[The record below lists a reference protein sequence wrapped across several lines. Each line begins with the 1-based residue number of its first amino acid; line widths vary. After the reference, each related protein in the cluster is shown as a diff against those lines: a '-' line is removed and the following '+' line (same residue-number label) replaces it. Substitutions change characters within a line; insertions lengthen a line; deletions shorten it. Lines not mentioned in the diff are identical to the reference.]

1 VNRAVMLR
9 FAACGIIGLGAALLI
24 AALLLSTYTSSRIT
38 KIPLDIDTT
47 LVSDGNGT
55 ALDSASLSGDHLVV
69 NQNVPLV
76 SQQQVSVESP
86 ANADVVTLQVGSSVR
101 RTDKQ
106 KDSGLLLAI
115 IDTVTLNRKTAM
127 AVSDD
132 THTGGS
138 VQKPRAYSDEN
149 PPTAIALRHDGLSY
163 RFPFHTEK
171 KTYPYFDA
179 IAQKP
184 FDVNYD
190 SQEDVNGLTTY
201 RFTQNVGYNPDGKL
215 VAPVKY
221 PSLYAGD
228 EDGKVTTSAAM
239 WGVQGGDPAEQIT
252 MTRYYAAQ
260 RTFWV
265 DPVSGTIVKQTE
277 RANHYFARDPLKPE
291 VTLADYRVTSNE
303 DAVESQVN
311 AARDERDRLA
321 LWSRVLPITFTA
333 VGLISLIGGGLLASF
348 SLRTERAL
356 TDPGLDRADQDFFG
370 RSGLEEP
377 VPGAEAETE
386 KLPTQRPAARPDAAE
401 PGSEPPTLPSEEPP
415 DSGPPE
421 AGPPEPPGSSA
432 GPPERA

>member
-1 VNRAVMLR
+1 MNRAVMLR

-24 AALLLSTYTSSRIT
+24 AALLLTTYTTSRIT
-38 KIPLDIDTT
+38 KVPLDVDAT
-47 LVSDGNGT
+47 LVSDGTGT
-55 ALDSASLSGDHLVV
+55 ALDSGSLSTDHVVV

-76 SQQQVSVESP
+76 SQQQISVESP
-86 ANADVVTLQVGSSVR
+86 ANADVVTLQVGSSLR

-115 IDTVTLNRKTAM
+115 VDTVTLNRKTAL

-132 THTGGS
+132 THAGGS
-138 VQKPRAYSDEN
+138 VQKPRAVNDEN
-149 PPTAIALRHDGLSY
+149 PPTAMPLRHEGLSY

-171 KTYPYFDA
+171 KTYPYFDP
-179 IAQKP
+179 IAQKA

-190 SQEDVNGLTTY
+190 TEEDVNGLTTY
-201 RFTQNVGYNPDGKL
+201 KFTQNIGFNADGKL
-215 VAPVKY
+215 VAPVAY
-221 PSLYAGD
+221 PSLLAGN
-228 EDGKVTTSAAM
+228 EDAKQTTSASM
-239 WGVQGGDPAEQIT
+239 WGVQGGDPNEQIT

-277 RANHYFARDPLKPE
+277 RADHYFARDPLRPE
-291 VTLADYRVTSNE
+291 LTLADYKVTSNE
-303 DAVESQVN
+303 DTVESQIN

-333 VGLISLIGGGLLASF
+333 VGLIALIGGGLLASF
-348 SLRTERAL
+348 SLRSESAL
-356 TDPGLDRADQDFFG
+356 TDPGLDRSDQDFFG

-386 KLPTQRPAARPDAAE
+386 KLPTQRPEARQEGGTPASDPPGPDE
-401 PGSEPPTLPSEEPP
+401 PT
-415 DSGPPE
+415 E
-421 AGPPEPPGSSA
+421 AGPAEPHPPG
-432 GPPERA
+432 PHDRE

>member
-1 VNRAVMLR
+1 MLR
-9 FAACGIIGLGAALLI
+9 FAACAVIGLGAALLI
-24 AALLLSTYTSSRIT
+24 AALLLSTYTSHRIT
-38 KIPLDIDTT
+38 KIPLDIDAT
-47 LVSDGNGT
+47 LISDGTGT

-76 SQQQVSVESP
+76 SQQQISVESP
-86 ANADVVTLQVGSSVR
+86 ANAELVTLQVGSSLR

-106 KDSGLLLAI
+106 KDSGLVLAI
-115 IDTVTLNRKTAM
+115 VDTVTLNRRTAM

-138 VQKPRAYSDEN
+138 VQKPRSFGDEN
-149 PPTAIALRHDGLSY
+149 PPTAISLRHEGLAY

-171 KTYPYFDA
+171 KTYRYFDP

-184 FDVNYD
+184 FDVNYA

-201 RFTQNVGYNPDGKL
+201 RFTQNVGYNGDGKL
-215 VAPVKY
+215 VAPVVY
-221 PSLYAGD
+221 ASLYPAN
-228 EDGKVTTSAAM
+228 EDGKVTASAAM
-239 WGVQGGDPAEQIT
+239 WGVQGDPGDQVT

-277 RANHYFARDPLKPE
+277 HANHYFARDPLKPE
-291 VTLADYRVTSNE
+291 LTVADYRVTSNQ
-303 DAVESQVN
+303 DTVASQVN

-333 VGLISLIGGGLLASF
+333 VGLIALIGGGILASF
-348 SLRTERAL
+348 SLRTESAL
-356 TDPGLDRADQDFFG
+356 TDPGLDRADQEFFG
-370 RSGLEEP
+370 RSGLDEP

-386 KLPTQRPAARPDAAE
+386 KLPTQRPAPREDAGSDE
-401 PGSEPPTLPSEEPP
+401 PVPGSDEPP
-415 DSGPPE
+415 DSGPTEP
-421 AGPPEPPGSSA
+421 GPPVRE
-432 GPPERA
+432 

>member
-1 VNRAVMLR
+1 MNRAVMLR

-24 AALLLSTYTSSRIT
+24 AALLLSTYTTSRIT
-38 KIPLDIDTT
+38 KVPLDLDAT
-47 LVSDGNGT
+47 LVGDGTGT
-55 ALDSASLSGDHLVV
+55 ALDSASLSTDHVVV

-76 SQQQVSVESP
+76 SQQQISVESP
-86 ANADVVTLQVGSSVR
+86 ANADVVTLQVGSSLR

-106 KDSGLLLAI
+106 KDSGLLLALV
-115 IDTVTLNRKTAM
+115 DTVTLNRKTAL

-138 VQKPRAYSDEN
+138 VQKPRAVNDEN
-149 PPTAIALRHDGLSY
+149 PPTAMPLRHDGLSY

-171 KTYPYFDA
+171 KTYPYFDP

-190 SQEDVNGLTTY
+190 TEEDVNGLTTY
-201 RFTQNVGYNPDGKL
+201 KFTQNIGYNGDGKL
-215 VAPVKY
+215 VAPVAY
-221 PSLYAGD
+221 PSLLAGN
-228 EDGKVTTSAAM
+228 EDAKQTTSASM
-239 WGVQGGDPAEQIT
+239 WGVQGADPNEQIT

-265 DPVSGTIVKQTE
+265 DPVSGTIVKQAE
-277 RANHYFARDPLKPE
+277 HADHYFARDPLKPE
-291 VTLADYRVTSNE
+291 LTLADYKVTSNE
-303 DAVESQVN
+303 DTVESQVN

-333 VGLISLIGGGLLASF
+333 VGLIALVGGGLLASF
-348 SLRTERAL
+348 SLRSESAL
-356 TDPGLDRADQDFFG
+356 TDPGLDRGDQDFFG

-386 KLPTQRPAARPDAAE
+386 KLPTQRPDLREESGADPPGSPGAARP
-401 PGSEPPTLPSEEPP
+401 
-415 DSGPPE
+415 SGPDEPTTE
-421 AGPPEPPGSSA
+421 ARPTESNPPAPHDRE
-432 GPPERA
+432 